1 MMKSGGHF
9 KGRSRFQRGGGQS
22 NHRDMGYGQD
32 RNRRNDSNGYQ
43 DRGGDRNRNSG
54 MRPDSRFQNGS
65 GGGGGGAGRDYQGG
79 QRSGS
84 GGGRDNG
91 YPSKPSYDRT
101 AAAPSH
107 SSSKPA
113 SGSYQQDMSYKPKP
127 APYSNGGGYDNKI
140 PTTNPVASNQH
151 SQYPP
156 SFGGGN
162 GSSGY
167 SAAPQQQNMFAYP
180 PPPLPVK
187 N

>member
-43 DRGGDRNRNSG
+43 DRGGDRNRQSG
-54 MRPDSRFQNGS
+54 MRPDSRFQNNGS
-65 GGGGGGAGRDYQGG
+65 AGGGRDYQGG
-79 QRSGS
+79 QRSAP
-84 GGGRDNG
+84 RDNG
-91 YPSKPSYDRT
+91 YPASKPSYDRT
-101 AAAPSH
+101 GVAPSH
-107 SSSKPA
+107 SSSTKPA
-113 SGSYQQDMSYKPKP
+113 SSGGYQQDMSYKPKP

-140 PTTNPVASNQH
+140 PTTNPVAS
-151 SQYPP
+151 QYPP
-156 SFGGGN
+156 SFGGG
-162 GSSGY
+162 GGGGY
-167 SAAPQQQNMFAYP
+167 NAIPQQQNMFAYP

>member
-54 MRPDSRFQNGS
+54 GMRPDSRFQNNGS
-65 GGGGGGAGRDYQGG
+65 GGGGGSRDYQGG
-79 QRSGS
+79 QRS
-84 GGGRDNG
+84 GRDNG

-101 AAAPSH
+101 GAAP
-107 SSSKPA
+107 SSKPA
-113 SGSYQQDMSYKPKP
+113 SGGYQQDMSHK
-127 APYSNGGGYDNKI
+127 PYSNGGGYEHKI
-140 PTTNPVASNQH
+140 QSTNPV

-156 SFGGGN
+156 SFGSGGSAA
-162 GSSGY
+162 GGGSGY
-167 SAAPQQQNMFAYP
+167 NAIPQQQNMFAYP